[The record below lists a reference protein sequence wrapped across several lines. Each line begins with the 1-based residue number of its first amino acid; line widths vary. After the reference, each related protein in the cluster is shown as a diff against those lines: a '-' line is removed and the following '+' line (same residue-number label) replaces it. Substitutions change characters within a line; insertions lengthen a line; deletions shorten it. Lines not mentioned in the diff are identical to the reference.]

1 MNELK
6 GADKFTWIGA
16 AYTLS
21 STAFQPLSGALADV
35 FGRRPCMLWS
45 LCLFALGSAVCGAA
59 KDISMLIAGRSESC
73 SLLFLVHVTAS
84 RASYFTCRTGYGKF
98 ITDVLLLFFS
108 TVSVV
113 LRQRTDELFDQ
124 PSKVSVPQASDLSP
138 TLSLP
143 ILYHSKIEV
152 RLWVY
157 WLQFGPSHLP

>member
-1 MNELK
+1 MVNELK

-73 SLLFLVHVTAS
+73 SLLFLVHAVPG
-84 RASYFTCRTGYGKF
+84 RASYFTCRIGYGRF
-98 ITDVLLLFFS
+98 ITDMLLLFFS

-113 LRQRTDELFDQ
+113 SRQN
-124 PSKVSVPQASDLSP
+124 
-138 TLSLP
+138 
-143 ILYHSKIEV
+143 
-152 RLWVY
+152 
-157 WLQFGPSHLP
+157 